1 MIFGI
6 GTDIVEV
13 DRIRE
18 FCNKFGEKFLNRILL
33 PTEQEYCLNYTDP
46 APYIAVRFAA
56 KEAIAKAFGFG
67 IGEKLGWHDMEIIRE
82 ETGKPN
88 VQLHNKAHLLMDKI
102 GSEKIQI
109 TLSHTNKH
117 ATATAIIEVPDG
129 KT

>member
-18 FCNKFGEKFLNRILL
+18 FSNKFGEKFLNRILL
-33 PTEQEYCLNYTDP
+33 PTEQKYCLNYIDP
-46 APYIAVRFAA
+46 APYIAGRFAA

-67 IGEKLGWHDMEIIRE
+67 IGEKIGWHDMEIVRE
-82 ETGKPN
+82 ESGKPN
-88 VQLHNKAHLLMDKI
+88 VQLHGKAQLLMDKI
-102 GSEKIQI
+102 GTKKVQI

-117 ATATAIIEVPDG
+117 ATATAIIEA
-129 KT
+129 

>member
-18 FCNKFGEKFLNRILL
+18 FSNKFGEKFLNRILL
-33 PTEQEYCLNYTDP
+33 PTEQKYCLNYTDP
-46 APYIAVRFAA
+46 APYIAGRFAA

-67 IGEKLGWHDMEIIRE
+67 IGEKIGWHDMEIVRE
-82 ETGKPN
+82 ESGKPN
-88 VQLHNKAHLLMDKI
+88 VQLHGKAQLLMDKT
-102 GSEKIQI
+102 GSKKVQI

-117 ATATAIIEVPDG
+117 ATATAIIE
-129 KT
+129 T